1 MNILGANDSQ
11 YSTFKALNNY
21 NNNKVA
27 VNQTNNTC
35 KREVMSNFNSSKNSR
50 FMTNISNK
58 NLFKQQI
65 NEKINSCDY
74 NVNLN
79 NNLNCNNNNINLEEN
94 LVATNTEGYSANNN
108 LNSNSNINHNKINI
122 YNNFNNSTSKAQI
135 QNKKIS
141 DIPLLSSLNFNK
153 STQKKTE
160 FYSENTIKPSNLST
174 HQNIFNN
181 IYNNQTSIQHIN
193 AVNPLATANQ
203 KFTKSAY
210 FNSLSTISKFSGK
223 NPNTKNIAGEAKL
236 SINLN
241 NLDYLHL
248 KKLGQSSVPISNLT
262 SKKNS
267 QNNSKSISRLDE
279 CENNNNNN
287 NYNNNNNLYS
297 NNINTNYN
305 SSNNYKVNNN
315 NNNNKNIFNNNEE
328 IVSEKKNKLV
338 KAIKTNSQLMSKFL
352 PITSSNSPKQL
363 LNIDLLKNMNFKKET
378 REELKSINITTS
390 YKLRDNSKNSNV
402 NQGEKISSN
411 HKFFLDLNRIK
422 ENKKKGKG
430 GEAAAVVNASFDYD
444 RESRSSKLNLET
456 SNVSIRSTL
465 RESAY
470 YRRQEEKLSNYIRN
484 CKINFFKF

>member
-1 MNILGANDSQ
+1 
-11 YSTFKALNNY
+11 
-21 NNNKVA
+21 
-27 VNQTNNTC
+27 
-35 KREVMSNFNSSKNSR
+35 
-50 FMTNISNK
+50 
-58 NLFKQQI
+58 
-65 NEKINSCDY
+65 
-74 NVNLN
+74 VNLN
-79 NNLNCNNNNINLEEN
+79 NNLNCNNNIINLEEN
-94 LVATNTEGYSANNN
+94 LVATNKEGLSSNNN
-108 LNSNSNINHNKINI
+108 LNSNSNINHNNINI
-122 YNNFNNSTSKAQI
+122 YNNFNKSISKAQI

-210 FNSLSTISKFSGK
+210 FNSLNSTSKFSGK
-223 NPNTKNIAGEAKL
+223 NPNTKNINGETKL

-241 NLDYLHL
+241 NLDYLHF

-262 SKKNS
+262 SKKSS
-267 QNNSKSISRLDE
+267 QNNSKSISRFDE
-279 CENNNNNN
+279 FENNNN
-287 NYNNNNNLYS
+287 NNNNNLYS
-297 NNINTNYN
+297 NN
-305 SSNNYKVNNN
+305 NNN
-315 NNNNKNIFNNNEE
+315 NNNNSINNYKVNSIYNNNKIFNNNEE
-328 IVSEKKNKLV
+328 IISEKKNKLV

-363 LNIDLLKNMNFKKET
+363 LNIDFLKNMNFKKET
-378 REELKSINITTS
+378 VEELKSINITTS

-430 GEAAAVVNASFDYD
+430 GEAAAVVNASFDHD
-444 RESRSSKLNLET
+444 RESRCSKLNLET
-456 SNVSIRSTL
+456 SNLSIRSTL

-470 YRRQEEKLSNYIRN
+470 YRRQEDKLSNYIRN